1 MGSRR
6 SLSTSRKSLR
16 ASATPSSPSCTRQ
29 LVVLPVAPPVA
40 CLTLVVLL
48 QVVLVLPQV
57 PDPALDPPLRR
68 STKLQKYLGTSC
80 CCFNQMCLSVHFS
93 SVQFC
98 FFNKCC

>member
-48 QVVLVLPQV
+48 LAVLVLPQV

-68 STKLQKYLGTSC
+68 STKLQKYLDFLLLLQS
-80 CCFNQMCLSVHFS
+80 NVPVSVSALF
-93 SVQFC
+93 FC
-98 FFNKCC
+98 PILFL